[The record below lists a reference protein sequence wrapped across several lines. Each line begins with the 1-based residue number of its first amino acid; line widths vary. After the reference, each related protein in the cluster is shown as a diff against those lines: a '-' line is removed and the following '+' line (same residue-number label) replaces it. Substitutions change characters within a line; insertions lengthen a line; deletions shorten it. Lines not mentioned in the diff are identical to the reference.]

1 MLCLNFDFIPVF
13 EFLFKVLK
21 FDFYFLNPYLGFTSQ
36 TSISEN
42 TALNIRVRKHQFP
55 SCPCI

>member
-36 TSISEN
+36 TSIS
-42 TALNIRVRKHQFP
+42 
-55 SCPCI
+55 